1 MIISKTPVRISI
13 GGGGTD
19 LPSYYSRFGSDFIS
33 AAINKYIYIIIQE
46 RKHYDEFLIKYSQ
59 SETVKDISQIKNEI
73 VRECL
78 KFLNISQPL
87 EIVSI
92 SDVGGQSGLGSSKAF
107 TVGLLNALHVYKR
120 EVVSQQQLAE
130 EAFHITVNILK
141 EPSGKQDE
149 YISAFGGF
157 TFFQIDKNGLVTVNK
172 NEFNEDFVRGLEH
185 DLYIFYTGINRESKE
200 ILSIQHQA
208 TQQND
213 AEMIKNLKGVHK
225 LGLEIKE
232 ALNIYDGQKFGHLLH
247 KHWLLK
253 RKRAKTTNNQID
265 EWYKIAKK
273 NGAIGG
279 KIMGAGGGGFF
290 LFHCP
295 SNGRILIS
303 KLTDHGLKHIP
314 FHFDYIGSKVIA
326 DF

>member
-33 AAINKYIYIIIQE
+33 AAINKYVYIIVQE

-59 SETVKDISQIKNEI
+59 SELVKDINQIKNEI

-87 EIVSI
+87 EIVSL
-92 SDVGGQSGLGSSKAF
+92 SDVGGQSGLGSSGAF
-107 TVGLLNALHVYKR
+107 TVGLLNALHAYKR
-120 EVVSQQQLAE
+120 EFVSQQQLAE
-130 EAFHITVNILK
+130 EAFHIAVDLLK
-141 EPSGKQDE
+141 KPSGKQDE
-149 YISAFGGF
+149 YISALGGF
-157 TFFQIDKNGLVTVNK
+157 TFFHIDKDGSVAANK
-172 NEFNEDFVRGLEH
+172 DEFNEDFIRELEH
-185 DLYIFYTGINRESKE
+185 YLFMFYTNINRESKD

-208 TQQND
+208 TQNND
-213 AEMIKNLKGVHK
+213 IKVINNLKTVHK

-232 ALNIYDGQKFGHLLH
+232 ALKAYDAAAFGQLLH

-253 RKRAKTTNNQID
+253 RKRAKTTNNQLD
-265 EWYKIAKK
+265 TWYRIARK
-273 NGAIGG
+273 NGCVGG

-295 SNGRILIS
+295 SNGRLLIT
-303 KLTDHGLKHIP
+303 KLTSVGLKHIP
-314 FHFDYIGSKVIA
+314 FHFDYIGTKVIA
-326 DF
+326 DL